1 MKIDDTLIT
10 YLEDLSRLSL
20 TDEEKL
26 DTRENLAK
34 ILAHIDKL
42 AELDVTGIE
51 PLSHP
56 FPSVNC
62 FREDEAFASFDRQ
75 TILAAAPDQKDG
87 CFKVPKTVE

>member
-1 MKIDDTLIT
+1 MQIDDQLIT
-10 YLEDLSRLSL
+10 YLETLSRLSL
-20 TDEEKL
+20 TEEERA

-42 AELDVTGIE
+42 AELDITGAE

-56 FPSVNC
+56 FPSVNV
-62 FREDEAFASFDRQ
+62 FREDETAPSFDRE
-75 TILAAAPDQKDG
+75 TILAAAPEQKDG